1 MFSDNLVPTRAG
13 SSGPDH
19 PPSTVPDIPADV
31 TAIVAAYNEAGRIG
45 AVLDVLTTY
54 PGFREVIV
62 VDDGSTDGTGDEARR
77 YPVTYIRLEP
87 NRGKGQ
93 ALDAGVERAETEVVF
108 FADADIRGLTH
119 DMITATCRP
128 VLDGECDMF
137 VLMRNR
143 RIYVLRSVMAFIPL
157 LGGERALTKKLWQS
171 LPDRYK
177 RGFRIEAGLNF
188 FAVHHGRGLRYRVFP
203 GVFQTVKEEKYGL
216 VDGFRRRLRMF
227 REVLGAA
234 WELQR
239 RDLPDTARSKRTA
252 FFSALFS
259 AFGLTVGLLMAAAG
273 VTGPAAF
280 VSRIFSGDLDGPL
293 VRTLIAVADN
303 ASRGAFATVG
313 TILALLNT
321 GFLVVALIRLLTVD
335 RLRRPG

>member
-1 MFSDNLVPTRAG
+1 VT
-13 SSGPDH
+13 
-19 PPSTVPDIPADV
+19 DIAADV
-31 TAIVAAYNEAGRIG
+31 TAVVAAYNEAGRIG
-45 AVLDVLTTY
+45 GVLDILTTY
-54 PGFREVIV
+54 PGFKEVIV
-62 VDDGSTDGTGDEARR
+62 VDDGSTDGTGEEARR
-77 YPVTYIRLEP
+77 YPVTYVRLDR
-87 NRGKGQ
+87 NGGKGG
-93 ALDAGVERAETEVVF
+93 ALDAGVARAETEVVF

-128 VLDGECDMF
+128 VLDGTCDMF

-143 RIYVLRSVMAFIPL
+143 RIYVLRAVMAFIPL

-203 GVFQTVKEEKYGL
+203 GVTQTVKEEKYG
-216 VDGFRRRLRMF
+216 VRDGFRRRLRMF

-239 RDLPDTARSKRTA
+239 LDLPETVRSKRTA

-259 AFGLTVGLLMAAAG
+259 TFGLAVGVLAAAAG
-273 VTGPAAF
+273 VAGPAAF
-280 VSRIFSGDLDGPL
+280 VSRIFPNDPDGPL

-313 TILALLNT
+313 TILALLNAA
-321 GFLVVALIRLLTVD
+321 FLVAALIRLLTVD
-335 RLRRPG
+335 RGRRPG